1 MKSPFP
7 SKKKGVGT
15 KSGHITVYPPR
26 GTVGKSGVRGWR
38 FPFSCTVVEYAPMS
52 LSNQYFGDEI

>member
-26 GTVGKSGVRGWR
+26 ETVGENEDRGMALH
-38 FPFSCTVVEYAPMS
+38 FQM
-52 LSNQYFGDEI
+52 